1 MNPFHQEEIGVF
13 SACNGAVVSNAAKT
27 AVVVEIFIVRTGQ
40 RAEQMKNEYS
50 AEPEAIF
57 VSGHASLNR
66 GFLKTLATVHSV
78 RFWRFQAEIART

>member
-1 MNPFHQEEIGVF
+1 VNPFHQEEIGVF

-27 AVVVEIFIVRTGQ
+27 TVVVEIFIVPTGQ

-66 GFLKTLATVHSV
+66 
-78 RFWRFQAEIART
+78 

>member
-1 MNPFHQEEIGVF
+1 
-13 SACNGAVVSNAAKT
+13 
-27 AVVVEIFIVRTGQ
+27 VVEIFIVRTGQ

-66 GFLKTLATVHSV
+66 
-78 RFWRFQAEIART
+78 

>member
-1 MNPFHQEEIGVF
+1 MF
-13 SACNGAVVSNAAKT
+13 SACNGAAVSNAAKT

-50 AEPEAIF
+50 AEPDAIF

-66 GFLKTLATVHSV
+66 
-78 RFWRFQAEIART
+78 

>member
-1 MNPFHQEEIGVF
+1 MV
-13 SACNGAVVSNAAKT
+13 K
-27 AVVVEIFIVRTGQ
+27 IFIVRIGQ

-66 GFLKTLATVHSV
+66 
-78 RFWRFQAEIART
+78 